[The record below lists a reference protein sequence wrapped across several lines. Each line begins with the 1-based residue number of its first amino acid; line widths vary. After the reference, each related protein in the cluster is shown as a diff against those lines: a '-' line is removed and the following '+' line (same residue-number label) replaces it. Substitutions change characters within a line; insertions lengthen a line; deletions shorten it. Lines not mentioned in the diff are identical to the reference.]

1 MLHLFKYRIISILKE
16 KQVVFWSMLF
26 PILLATMFYLSFGS
40 SDNDIETI
48 NVALV
53 KENSSEMSENFIKY
67 LEMLDSDDSK
77 LISVKKL
84 SKEEANKK
92 LEKLEITGIYY
103 ANEEPELVVI
113 SNDTSSSILKS
124 LLDTYNG
131 QAQIYKD
138 IILEKPEKLETV
150 TKLDYIEF
158 VDETT
163 LGGKSV
169 DGEIQYFLALIGMA
183 CMFGCFIGHQIS
195 IQLQANVTSVALRR
209 AVSSISKFKQIISD
223 TLAGVFIHY
232 INLALLLFYLI
243 FVLHIDLSGNIAKL
257 VGICIAGGFIGV
269 SLGIFVGTL
278 SQIKEGIR
286 IGMLVSIGLVASFC
300 TGLMVPSIKGII
312 EDTCPIFNRINP
324 AAVITDAIYSTSIYD
339 DPERYTLD
347 IVILVII
354 SALIGVVTFIKTR
367 RECYDSI

>member
-40 SDNDIETI
+40 SDNEIETI

-53 KENSSEMSENFIKY
+53 KEDNSDMSQNFIKY
-67 LEMLDSDDSK
+67 LDMLESDNSE

-84 SKEEANKK
+84 SKKEANKK

-103 ANEEPELVVI
+103 AGEEPELVVT
-113 SNDTSSSILKS
+113 SNDTSSSVLKS

-138 IILEKPEKLETV
+138 VILERPEKLATIA
-150 TKLDYIEF
+150 KSDYLEF
-158 VDETT
+158 TNETT

-183 CMFGCFIGHQIS
+183 CMFGCFIGHQVS
-195 IQLQANVTSVALRR
+195 IQLQANVTSVGLRR
-209 AVSSISKFKQIISD
+209 AVSSISKFKQIVSD

-232 INLALLLFYLI
+232 INLAILLFYLI
-243 FVLHIDLSGNIAKL
+243 FLLHLDLSGNIVKL

-278 SQIKEGIR
+278 SKIKEGVR
-286 IGMLVSIGLVASFC
+286 IGILVSIGLLASFC
-300 TGLMVPSIKGII
+300 TGLMFSNIKGII
-312 EDTCPIFNRINP
+312 ENVCPIFNRINP

-339 DPERYTLD
+339 DPERYASD
-347 IVILVII
+347 IIILVVMSAII
-354 SALIGVVTFIKTR
+354 GIVTFIKTR
-367 RECYDSI
+367 RECYDNI